1 MHVKSFPSKD
11 QGPSQKLDRLS
22 IEPGVR
28 ADQGKTNFFW
38 ILHSQNDIFYGFFFS
53 RSVTEQARKHS
64 SMKNVEIHF
73 ATCIIEELQT
83 TNEF

>member
-1 MHVKSFPSKD
+1 MD
-11 QGPSQKLDRLS
+11 
-22 IEPGVR
+22 
-28 ADQGKTNFFW
+28 
-38 ILHSQNDIFYGFFFS
+38 FFFS
-53 RSVTEQARKHS
+53 RSVTEQARKHF